1 MKHSVKSCGAEKTC
15 GKRQG
20 VKASI
25 HDLSIVV
32 GIEMM
37 TGKGWE
43 REGIC
48 KIRATGF
55 FLSPLTF

>member
-1 MKHSVKSCGAEKTC
+1 MKHSVKYCGAVKTC
-15 GKRQG
+15 GRQRG
-20 VKASI
+20 AKASI

-48 KIRATGF
+48 QIRATGF